1 MKSTGIVRKV
11 DELGRIV
18 LPIELRRTLNIDIKD
33 AVEIYVDGD
42 TIMLKKYVPGC
53 VFCSNVDKLIDFQ
66 GQKVCKD
73 CAAKLAVSAENRAA
87 TVNVAIESKA
97 DVHNISNAI
106 VQNLRRSG
114 VSL

>member
-11 DELGRIV
+11 DGLGRVV
-18 LPIELRRTLNIDIKD
+18 LPIELRRTLDIVNEKD
-33 AVEIYVDGD
+33 ALEIFVDGD

-73 CAAKLAVSAENRAA
+73 CTAKLIR
-87 TVNVAIESKA
+87 
-97 DVHNISNAI
+97 
-106 VQNLRRSG
+106 QF
-114 VSL
+114 